1 MNNNTHTE
9 ALQPTDKR
17 KYNACAKCTGQQLK
31 TIKQLADKCGMTV
44 SNYLLARALNYEPK
58 ERLDKEDRD
67 RLDNLIVIRSD
78 YARYLGQLKSMSPER
93 RSVLFNTFTNVRDTA
108 NEIQKTLPEVNLLI
122 DAWRKR
128 NPIPQGTSND
138 VKLNPD

>member
-93 RSVLFNTFTNVRDTA
+93 RSVLFNTFTNVRDTD

>member
-44 SNYLLARALNYEPK
+44 SNSLLARALNYEPK

>member
-1 MNNNTHTE
+1 MDNNTHTE
-9 ALQPTDKR
+9 VLQPTDKR
-17 KYNACAKCTGQQLK
+17 KFNACAKCTGQQLN

-44 SNYLLARALNYEPK
+44 SNYLLSRALNYEPK
-58 ERLDKEDRD
+58 ERLDKEDKD

-122 DAWRKR
+122 DAWRKK
-128 NPIPQGTSND
+128 NPIPKGTSNE
-138 VKLNPD
+138 VQLTPE

>member
-31 TIKQLADKCGMTV
+31 TIKQLADKCGMTE